1 MRELFPV
8 DVESSEWMGRAPA
21 IGGLGRKE
29 AIDPMTTTK
38 QIPRQQWTEYF
49 DRFTKKYLRDDRP
62 ETATI
67 ELLSPTLGDQ
77 FEVEGVRL
85 LGVSYDRKSDVLE
98 VLLKNMDHLV
108 FQPKEISAIEEGD
121 GFLSGI
127 EIVRGDGTKEVLTI
141 RRGEATELAPSKAST
156 STPKSSRNPKT

>member
-1 MRELFPV
+1 MN
-8 DVESSEWMGRAPA
+8 
-21 IGGLGRKE
+21 
-29 AIDPMTTTK
+29 TTK
-38 QIPRQQWTEYF
+38 QIPRQQWKEYF

-62 ETATI
+62 EAATI

-108 FQPKEISAIEEGD
+108 FQPKEISAIEEED
-121 GFLSGI
+121 GFLSAI

-141 RRGEATELAPSKAST
+141 RRAEATELAPSKAST
-156 STPKSSRNPKT
+156 SAPKAFKSPKA

>member
-1 MRELFPV
+1 MN
-8 DVESSEWMGRAPA
+8 
-21 IGGLGRKE
+21 
-29 AIDPMTTTK
+29 TTK
-38 QIPRQQWTEYF
+38 QIPRQQWKEYF

-62 ETATI
+62 EAATI

-121 GFLSGI
+121 GFLPGI

-141 RRGEATELAPSKAST
+141 RRGEATALAPSKAST
-156 STPKSSRNPKT
+156 TAPKSSKNPKA